1 MSGLTVAVTGATSDF
16 AAALLPVLLDD
27 PAITTVVGLGR
38 RAPRVHHPKLRSVT
52 ADIRS
57 PELAAIFAGCDVV
70 IHLAFVVEEQRDKA
84 VIHEVNIEGTRNTV
98 ECAHRAGVGSMVVAS
113 SVSAYGREDLP
124 VPVTEDEF
132 PTADPSR
139 YYFFDKAEVEHFVE
153 WWLRRHPGEMS
164 IALLRPTYIVGS
176 HFSND
181 GIDTLTQSVIAFP
194 DPRRS
199 HYQFLHQDD
208 MADAF
213 HRAVHARLDGPWNL
227 GPRDWLSVADLGA
240 MQGQVVLNVP
250 LRLLRTAVDVAYA
263 LRLLPFSGH
272 WISSGEAAV
281 DSTALE
287 QRTGWVPTMS
297 SAEAAAVMILLA
309 GRPVVTRRHAPRRAV
324 VCESALQAATTRLRA
339 WAETDPAAAVL
350 RSHLDAGLER
360 CEHRQIDT
368 PTGSVHVEIHHGEPG
383 TGVDTVVVLPV
394 PRGLHA
400 RYLTALGRAVAE
412 SGATAVLVDLPG
424 HGLSTG
430 RRGRAGRRAVRE
442 ALAAVCAEYAAD
454 EVVLVRHRRGTRR
467 DSLSAV
473 PGDDG
478 LLLARSGV
486 RLPTRRSEKVHADR
500 GLQRVRTLRL
510 PRRATAR
517 TGDGQRRM
525 LEAISR
531 AVTAQTQAAS
541 PARRATAS

>member
-1 MSGLTVAVTGATSDF
+1 MTGLTVAVTGATSDF

-27 PAITTVVGLGR
+27 PAITAVVGLGR
-38 RAPRVHHPKLRSVT
+38 RAPRVHHAKLRHVS

-57 PELAAIFAGCDVV
+57 PELESIFTGCDVV

-84 VIHEVNIEGTRNTV
+84 AIHEVNIEGTRNTV
-98 ECAHRAGVGSMVVAS
+98 ECAHRAGVRSMVVAS

-164 IALLRPTYIVGS
+164 IALLRPTYVVGS
-176 HFSND
+176 HFAND
-181 GIDTLTQSVIAFP
+181 GIDTLTQPVVAFP

-213 HRAVHARLDGPWNL
+213 HRAVHERLDGPWNL
-227 GPRDWLSVADLGA
+227 GPRDWLSVAELGA
-240 MQGQVVLNVP
+240 MQGQLVLNVP
-250 LRLLRTAVDVAYA
+250 LRLLRTAVNVAYA
-263 LRLLPFSGH
+263 LRLLPFSSH

-281 DSTALE
+281 DSSALE
-287 QRTGWVPTMS
+287 RRTGWAPTMS

-309 GRPVVTRRHAPRRAV
+309 GRPVVTRHHAPQRHV
-324 VCESALQAATTRLRA
+324 VCESALQAATARVRA
-339 WAETDPAAAVL
+339 WGDVDPAVADL
-350 RSHLDAGLER
+350 TSRLDAGLDR
-360 CEHRQIDT
+360 CEHRRVDI
-368 PTGSVHVEIHHGEPG
+368 PTGAVHVEIHRADDGS
-383 TGVDTVVVLPV
+383 TVVVLPA

-400 RYLTALGRAVAE
+400 RYLTALGRAIADL
-412 SGATAVLVDLPG
+412 GATAVLVDLPG

-430 RRGRAGRRAVRE
+430 RRGRTSRRAERE
-442 ALAAVCAEYAAD
+442 ALRAVTAEFPTD
-454 EVVLVRHRRGTRR
+454 DVVVVRHRRGSRR
-467 DSLSAV
+467 DSLAAV
-473 PGDDG
+473 PGADG
-478 LLLARSGV
+478 LLRARSGV
-486 RLPTRRSEKVHADR
+486 RLPVRRSEEGHTTTR
-500 GLQRVRTLRL
+500 LPRVRTVRL
-510 PRRATAR
+510 PRRAGMR
-517 TGDGQRRM
+517 TGDGQARA
-525 LEAISR
+525 LAAISR
-531 AVTAQTQAAS
+531 VVTARTRSAAPS